1 MFSEAFSFDFFVRA
15 LVAVILI
22 CPLLSMLGTMVV
34 QRKMSFFSDAL
45 GHSAFTGVAIGVLLG
60 VNNLNLAMI
69 LFAIV
74 FAVLLNALMR
84 KNSAITDTVISVFS
98 SFCIAIGLAILS
110 FGGSFS
116 KYSSLLVGDVLSITT
131 KELWSVVIVA
141 VLATFFW
148 CIFINGLAAASLNR
162 PLAKSKGLNVDLL
175 ELIFSILVA
184 VIVMIAVKWIG
195 ILLINA
201 LMILPSAASRNIS
214 ENMREYHGFATLF
227 AFVSGVLGL
236 FLSFFVGIATGPAI
250 VIFASVIYFATYFLG
265 SKGTK

>member
-15 LVAVILI
+15 LISVVLI

-34 QRKMSFFSDAL
+34 QKKMSFFSDAL

-60 VNNLNLAMI
+60 VGNLNIAMI
-69 LFAIV
+69 LFAVV
-74 FAVLLNALMR
+74 FAILLNALMR
-84 KNSAITDTVISVFS
+84 KNTAITDTVISVFS

-116 KYSSLLVGDVLSITT
+116 KYSSLLVGDILSITT
-131 KELWSVVIVA
+131 SELWSVVIVA
-141 VLATFFW
+141 VVAVAFW

-162 PLAKSKGLNVDLL
+162 ALAKSKGLNVDFL

-184 VIVMIAVKWIG
+184 VVVMIAVRWIG

-214 ENMREYHGFATLF
+214 ENMREYHGFALLF
-227 AFVSGVLGL
+227 ALVSGVLGL
-236 FLSFFVGIATGPAI
+236 FLSYFVGIATGPSI
-250 VIFASVIYFATYFLG
+250 VIFASVIYFSTYILG
-265 SKGTK
+265 SKGAK